1 MLCLYHELKQKPF
14 CIINE
19 TSMCFFLACLVKG
32 QRWLVTVAMHPCM
45 VTGERAYVLKLL
57 AKRLI
62 TAAAGTQGAEHRR
75 EQSGI
80 QMVYGL
86 GLPTV
91 L

>member
-1 MLCLYHELKQKPF
+1 MSC
-14 CIINE
+14 
-19 TSMCFFLACLVKG
+19 
-32 QRWLVTVAMHPCM
+32 QRLWWLVTVAMHPCL
-45 VTGERAYVLKLL
+45 VIGEGADVLKLL
-57 AKRLI
+57 AKQLI

-86 GLPTV
+86 GLPRV

>member
-1 MLCLYHELKQKPF
+1 MSC
-14 CIINE
+14 
-19 TSMCFFLACLVKG
+19 
-32 QRWLVTVAMHPCM
+32 QRLWWLVTVAMHLCL
-45 VTGERAYVLKLL
+45 VIGECADVLELL
-57 AKRLI
+57 AKQLI

-86 GLPTV
+86 GLPRV

>member
-1 MLCLYHELKQKPF
+1 MHLCLV
-14 CIINE
+14 I
-19 TSMCFFLACLVKG
+19 
-32 QRWLVTVAMHPCM
+32 
-45 VTGERAYVLKLL
+45 GEGTDILKLL
-57 AKRLI
+57 AKQLI

-86 GLPTV
+86 GLPRV